1 MFFFALLPILLVR
14 TNTLYICIANLRI
27 AVQDAQ
33 ARVSHCWARY
43 STGSMGIA
51 ALVTYTILLNTGP
64 RFAAIYY
71 VGKPAVSKLKTGL
84 HGTRGAS
91 SEALQ

>member
-1 MFFFALLPILLVR
+1 M
-14 TNTLYICIANLRI
+14 TSLRI
-27 AVQDAQ
+27 AVPNART
-33 ARVSHCWARY
+33 RVSHCWYGY

-64 RFAAIYY
+64 RFADIYY

-91 SEALQ
+91 LEALQ

>member
-1 MFFFALLPILLVR
+1 MHTQGFHIVGLGILRVLWVLL
-14 TNTLYICIANLRI
+14 
-27 AVQDAQ
+27 
-33 ARVSHCWARY
+33 
-43 STGSMGIA
+43 

-64 RFAAIYY
+64 RFADIYY